1 MPTVRSV
8 QRFVLTK
15 STHALKAS
23 QDIHRVVADAPTG
36 TSALTTAMCPRVRCM
51 WRTRLR
57 RFVDCDMPTF
67 VDSADVTDGCG
78 LVGAGGALV
87 RASGQGRG
95 HGRVACVASV
105 EPRQGD
111 AEVRNVSGR
120 SQVSFVTGPPS
131 WPWLGPC
138 ARPKPSHCSASG
150 LRVILTV
157 RLSLVPLVILLTAR
171 SQAGLEQPHRCRV
184 AGVCRAAITHSC
196 ADVPQG
202 FSAAPQCST
211 EFF

>member
-8 QRFVLTK
+8 QRFVVTK
-15 STHALKAS
+15 STHVLKANR
-23 QDIHRVVADAPTG
+23 DTRRVVADAPTG

-111 AEVRNVSGR
+111 AEVRCVWWESSVIRYR
-120 SQVSFVTGPPS
+120 SLIVAMAGPMRRAEAESLFSEWSPGDSHRSIVTD
-131 WPWLGPC
+131 
-138 ARPKPSHCSASG
+138 A
-150 LRVILTV
+150 V
-157 RLSLVPLVILLTAR
+157 VILLTAR
-171 SQAGLEQPHRCRV
+171 SQAGLGQPHRCRV
-184 AGVCRAAITHSC
+184 ADVCQATITLSC

-202 FSAAPQCST
+202 FSAAPQCCV
-211 EFF
+211 ERF